1 MEGGDSATLLVDECA
16 EEFMRI
22 YARSRIRS
30 VEVEAYPV
38 NYDEEISE
46 IDVYVKSVRE
56 ISIDEVPII
65 KSIID
70 VFEGRRLVF
79 YEYEN
84 IRKRDDRAILASRLI
99 SKGIRSGKSF
109 ILVLPSLMSV
119 SLAGNLPEFEGSVVE
134 ESLALR
140 VDIEYD
146 NLLYLPGR
154 RDRSI
159 EIVGKA
165 NSMAS
170 YERVRW
176 LRELAEKEGIIVT
189 REVFLKDNREI
200 FNYVTEK
207 PPEGIYE
214 RIPVNKLAGYII
226 GLSRCMKL
234 PGIREVYRPER
245 VTHYIYAYNVP
256 SRDLEKLSEALKS
269 QEGHI
274 PVPSGL
280 LYNVVYR
287 GSRVVMAELMSRL
300 GLL

>member
-1 MEGGDSATLLVDECA
+1 
-16 EEFMRI
+16 
-22 YARSRIRS
+22 
-30 VEVEAYPV
+30 
-38 NYDEEISE
+38 
-46 IDVYVKSVRE
+46 VKSVRE

-99 SKGIRSGKSF
+99 SKGIRSGRSF

-159 EIVGKA
+159 EIVGKS

-170 YERVRW
+170 YERVQW
-176 LRELAEKEGIIVT
+176 LRELAEREGIVVT

-256 SRDLEKLSEALKS
+256 SRDLEKLSEALLLQK
-269 QEGHI
+269 GRI

-280 LYNVVYR
+280 LYNIVYR
-287 GSRVVMAELMSRL
+287 GSRVVMAELMNRL